1 MLVLLGQTAL
11 AAPADLCQGNH
22 SGKVSDPSFTRKYD
36 QGIGFNLSQYVLQ
49 RYTSPGWHIGGNT
62 EQQEK
67 DVAKQREKFRTDK
80 LKTFIKD
87 RGAAVLDVPA
97 VLELI
102 DHGDAWTALQSRTT
116 PLAPAVRIYEERAE
130 IDCSSGIYTYSVELL
145 TPRNPL
151 QILPYPVR
159 SALEEAVDKVVGE
172 PFGGG
177 AASGALTFRIGDI
190 VDRIRK
196 ILAANDAVVREGN
209 KPETALRLLHP
220 RFRELFPVSVARN
233 YTFAV
238 GEYRLSPEMSYIIEQ
253 IVRRFLRRPEAEN
266 AQFDLVVKGYTD
278 ARPVREIAY
287 DGACDLTIR
296 PNETAEV
303 VIARHEGPSVSA
315 ITSNSQLSI
324 ARGCEGARFARNLIP
339 AARRIRVFYSGGDA
353 IAGAPQDAY
362 RGIELR
368 FDKNLSSKS

>member
-1 MLVLLGQTAL
+1 MLVLLAQTAL
-11 AAPADLCQGNH
+11 AAPADLCQGKH
-22 SGKVSDPSFTRKYD
+22 EGKVSDPSFTRKYD
-36 QGIGFNLSQYVLQ
+36 QGIGFNVSQYVLQ
-49 RYTSPGWHIGGNT
+49 WYASPPWPMTGNAG
-62 EQQEK
+62 QE
-67 DVAKQREKFRTDK
+67 VQLAKQRERFRAEK
-80 LKTFIKD
+80 LKTFIKERD
-87 RGAAVLDVPA
+87 AVVLDVPA
-97 VLELI
+97 VLQLV
-102 DHGDAWTALQSRTT
+102 DHGDVWIALQSRTIA
-116 PLAPAVRIYEERAE
+116 LASAVRVYEERAE
-130 IDCSSGIYTYSVELL
+130 IDCGSGAYNYSVEFL
-145 TPRNPL
+145 TPKNPL

-172 PFGGG
+172 AFGG
-177 AASGALTFRIGDI
+177 AASSALTFRIGEI

-196 ILAANDAVVREGN
+196 ILAANDAVLREGS

-253 IVRRFLRRPEAEN
+253 IVRRFLRRPEAESPR
-266 AQFDLVVKGYTD
+266 FDLVVKGYTD
-278 ARPVREIAY
+278 ATPVREIAY
-287 DGACDLTIR
+287 DGACDITIR
-296 PNETAEV
+296 PNETAEI
-303 VIARHEGPSVSA
+303 VIAGHEGPSVST
-315 ITSNSQLSI
+315 IKSNSQLSI

-368 FDKNLSSKS
+368 FEKNLSSKS